1 MFYELRS
8 LKQLMSTN
16 AFINFLSKLPG
27 LKILSFKKLYKN
39 TGLKKILA
47 GFGFLFELIKETIL
61 PSIFT
66 ALIFWRLFVRLGID
80 NISVKLLSYIL
91 IAVIASKISK
101 PAFLIHN
108 EDDYIFLNLFSINS
122 RVYYLNKTFTNI
134 VISIL
139 ANFPATYY
147 VFQDLGIALKLAV
160 LNLASMILVN
170 MIYLTYI
177 KKRETLPKSE
187 IRALI
192 SALFV
197 ILGGLVIFLRID
209 LNIDDKILNIL
220 AIASA
225 VISIFGIAFIL
236 RYKNYPALKRITA
249 NSSGQVVKMSVTT
262 TINEDSSQY
271 LVSDAEEI
279 QNFQNEYKDVDP
291 AKYIDMAFFSRYK
304 KVFKKNLRSNFSGSI
319 AILIIYSIAI
329 KIGIIKKPQ
338 SFSDISG
345 LAIAFAV
352 GTGYSAALL
361 QMCFRNVDRIL
372 LKNKILTEQGLYES
386 LKYRIR
392 MLIKSSFFDLLSV
405 GLGFLILIFL
415 NGLKFEAAEFARIMA
430 AYLAMM
436 ASMGLVEI
444 MVYYIFSP
452 YSAELNVKS
461 PAYKVVRFISG
472 LVFALFILKNA
483 NILNIEKYIYIAF
496 GVIVLIFL
504 FAKKYFIRTF
514 RLRY

>member
-1 MFYELRS
+1 
-8 LKQLMSTN
+8 MSTN

-80 NISVKLLSYIL
+80 NISIKLLSYIL

-101 PAFLIHN
+101 PTFLIHN

-122 RVYYLNKTFTNI
+122 RVYYLNKIFTNI

-160 LNLASMILVN
+160 LNLASMLLVN
-170 MIYLTYI
+170 MIYLNYI

-197 ILGGLVIFLRID
+197 ILGGLVIFLRVD
-209 LNIDDKILNIL
+209 LNLNDKILNIL

-225 VISIFGIAFIL
+225 VISILGIAFIL
-236 RYKNYPALKRITA
+236 KYKNYPALKRITA
-249 NSSGQVVKMSVTT
+249 NSSGQVVKMSVSTA
-262 TINEDSSQY
+262 INEDSSKY

-279 QNFQNEYKDVDP
+279 QNFQNKYKDVDP
-291 AKYIDMAFFSRYK
+291 AKYIDMAFFSRYR
-304 KVFKKNLRSNFSGSI
+304 KVFIKNLRGNFSGSI

-329 KIGIIKKPQ
+329 KIGIIKKPE
-338 SFSDISG
+338 SFSEISG

-415 NGLKFEAAEFARIMA
+415 NGLKFEPVEFARIMA

-514 RLRY
+514 ILRY

>member
-1 MFYELRS
+1 
-8 LKQLMSTN
+8 MSTN

-101 PAFLIHN
+101 PTFLIHN

-122 RVYYLNKTFTNI
+122 RVYYLNKIFTNI

-160 LNLASMILVN
+160 LNLASMLLVN
-170 MIYLTYI
+170 MIYLNYI

-197 ILGGLVIFLRID
+197 ILGGLVIFFRID
-209 LNIDDKILNIL
+209 LNLDDRILNIL

-225 VISIFGIAFIL
+225 IISILGIAFIL
-236 RYKNYPALKRITA
+236 KYKNYPALKRITA
-249 NSSGQVVKMSVTT
+249 NSSGQVVKMSVSTA
-262 TINEDSSQY
+262 INEDSSQY

-279 QNFQNEYKDVDP
+279 QNFQNKYKDVDP
-291 AKYIDMAFFSRYK
+291 AKYIDMAFFSRYR
-304 KVFKKNLRSNFSGSI
+304 KVFIKNLRGNFSGSI

-329 KIGIIKKPQ
+329 KIGIIKKPE
-338 SFSDISG
+338 SFSEISG

-372 LKNKILTEQGLYES
+372 LKNKILTEKGLYES

-496 GVIVLIFL
+496 GVTVLIFL

>member
-47 GFGFLFELIKETIL
+47 VFGFLFELIKETVI

-101 PAFLIHN
+101 PTFLIHN

-122 RVYYLNKTFTNI
+122 RVYYLNKIFTNI

-160 LNLASMILVN
+160 LNLASMLLVN
-170 MIYLTYI
+170 MIYLNYI

-197 ILGGLVIFLRID
+197 ILGGLVIFLRVD
-209 LNIDDKILNIL
+209 LNLNDKILNIL

-225 VISIFGIAFIL
+225 VISILGIAFIL
-236 RYKNYPALKRITA
+236 KYKNYPALKRITA
-249 NSSGQVVKMSVTT
+249 NSSGQVVKMSVSTA
-262 TINEDSSQY
+262 INEDSSKY

-279 QNFQNEYKDVDP
+279 QNFQNKYKDVDP
-291 AKYIDMAFFSRYK
+291 AKYIDMAFFSRYR
-304 KVFKKNLRSNFSGSI
+304 KVFKKNLRGNFSGSI

-329 KIGIIKKPQ
+329 KIGIIKKPE

-372 LKNKILTEQGLYES
+372 LKNKILTEKGLYES

-415 NGLKFEAAEFARIMA
+415 NGLKFEPIEFARIMA

-496 GVIVLIFL
+496 GVTVLIFL

>member
-1 MFYELRS
+1 
-8 LKQLMSTN
+8 MSTN

-80 NISVKLLSYIL
+80 NISIKLLSYIL

-101 PAFLIHN
+101 PTFLIHN

-122 RVYYLNKTFTNI
+122 RVYYLNKIFTNI

-160 LNLASMILVN
+160 LNLASMLLVN
-170 MIYLTYI
+170 MIYLNYI

-197 ILGGLVIFLRID
+197 ILGGLVIFLRVD
-209 LNIDDKILNIL
+209 LNLNDKILNIL

-225 VISIFGIAFIL
+225 IISILGIAFIL
-236 RYKNYPALKRITA
+236 KYKNYPALKRITA
-249 NSSGQVVKMSVTT
+249 NSSGQVVKMSVSTA
-262 TINEDSSQY
+262 INEDSSKY

-279 QNFQNEYKDVDP
+279 QNFQNKYKDVDP
-291 AKYIDMAFFSRYK
+291 AKYIDMAFFSRYR
-304 KVFKKNLRSNFSGSI
+304 KVFIKNLRGNFSGSI

-329 KIGIIKKPQ
+329 KIGIIKKPE
-338 SFSDISG
+338 SFSEISG

-415 NGLKFEAAEFARIMA
+415 NGLKFEPIEFARIMA

>member
-47 GFGFLFELIKETIL
+47 VFGFLFELIKETVI

-101 PAFLIHN
+101 PTFLIHN

-122 RVYYLNKTFTNI
+122 RVYYLNKIFSNI

-160 LNLASMILVN
+160 LNLASMLLVN

-209 LNIDDKILNIL
+209 LNLDEKILNIL
-220 AIASA
+220 AIAFA

-236 RYKNYPALKRITA
+236 KYKNYPALKRITA
-249 NSSGQVVKMSVTT
+249 NSSGQVVKMSVST

-279 QNFQNEYKDVDP
+279 QNFQNKYKDADP
-291 AKYIDMAFFSRYK
+291 AKYIDMAFFTRYK
-304 KVFKKNLRSNFSGSI
+304 KVFNKNLRSNFSGSI

-329 KIGIIKKPQ
+329 KIGIIKKPE

-372 LKNKILTEQGLYES
+372 LKNKILTEKGLYES

-415 NGLKFEAAEFARIMA
+415 NGLKFEPVEFARIMA

-496 GVIVLIFL
+496 GVTVLIFL

>member
-1 MFYELRS
+1 
-8 LKQLMSTN
+8 MSTN

-80 NISVKLLSYIL
+80 NISIKLLSYIL

-101 PAFLIHN
+101 PTFLIHN

-122 RVYYLNKTFTNI
+122 RVYYLNKIFTNI

-160 LNLASMILVN
+160 LNLASMLLVN
-170 MIYLTYI
+170 MIYLNYI

-192 SALFV
+192 LALFV
-197 ILGGLVIFLRID
+197 ILGGLVIFLRVD
-209 LNIDDKILNIL
+209 LNLNDKILNIL

-225 VISIFGIAFIL
+225 VISILGIAFIL
-236 RYKNYPALKRITA
+236 KYKNYPALKRITA
-249 NSSGQVVKMSVTT
+249 NSSGQVVKMSVSTA
-262 TINEDSSQY
+262 INEDSSKY

-279 QNFQNEYKDVDP
+279 QNFQNKYKDVDP
-291 AKYIDMAFFSRYK
+291 AKYIDMAFFSRYR
-304 KVFKKNLRSNFSGSI
+304 KVFIKNLRGNFSGSI

-329 KIGIIKKPQ
+329 KIGIIKKPE
-338 SFSDISG
+338 SFSEISG

-372 LKNKILTEQGLYES
+372 LKNKILTEKGLYES

-444 MVYYIFSP
+444 MVYYILSP

-496 GVIVLIFL
+496 GVTVLIFL

>member
-1 MFYELRS
+1 M
-8 LKQLMSTN
+8 
-16 AFINFLSKLPG
+16 
-27 LKILSFKKLYKN
+27 
-39 TGLKKILA
+39 
-47 GFGFLFELIKETIL
+47 
-61 PSIFT
+61 
-66 ALIFWRLFVRLGID
+66 FVRLGID
-80 NISVKLLSYIL
+80 NISIKLLSYIL

-101 PAFLIHN
+101 PTFLIHN

-122 RVYYLNKTFTNI
+122 RVYYLNKIFTNI

-160 LNLASMILVN
+160 LNLASMLLVN

-197 ILGGLVIFLRID
+197 ILGGLVIFFRVD
-209 LNIDDKILNIL
+209 LNLDDKILNIL

-225 VISIFGIAFIL
+225 VIAILGIAFIL
-236 RYKNYPALKRITA
+236 KYKNYPALKRITA
-249 NSSGQVVKMSVTT
+249 NSSGQVVKMSVSTA
-262 TINEDSSQY
+262 INEDSSKY

-279 QNFQNEYKDVDP
+279 QNFQNKYKDVDP
-291 AKYIDMAFFSRYK
+291 AKYIDMAFFSRYR
-304 KVFKKNLRSNFSGSI
+304 KVFIKNLMGNFSGSI

-329 KIGIIKKPQ
+329 KIGIIKKPE
-338 SFSDISG
+338 SFSEISG

>member
-1 MFYELRS
+1 
-8 LKQLMSTN
+8 MSTN

-80 NISVKLLSYIL
+80 NISIKLLSYIL

-101 PAFLIHN
+101 PTFLIHN

-122 RVYYLNKTFTNI
+122 RVYYLNKIFTNI

-160 LNLASMILVN
+160 LNLASMLLVN
-170 MIYLTYI
+170 MIYLNYI

-197 ILGGLVIFLRID
+197 ILGGLVIFLRVD
-209 LNIDDKILNIL
+209 LNLNDKILNIL

-225 VISIFGIAFIL
+225 VISILGIAFIL
-236 RYKNYPALKRITA
+236 KYKNYPALKRITA
-249 NSSGQVVKMSVTT
+249 NSSGQVVKMSVSTA
-262 TINEDSSQY
+262 INEDSSKY

-279 QNFQNEYKDVDP
+279 QNFQNKYKDVDP
-291 AKYIDMAFFSRYK
+291 AKYIDMAFFSRYR
-304 KVFKKNLRSNFSGSI
+304 KVFIKNLRGNFSGSI

-329 KIGIIKKPQ
+329 KIGIIKKPE
-338 SFSDISG
+338 SFSEISG

-372 LKNKILTEQGLYES
+372 LKNKILTEKGLYES

-415 NGLKFEAAEFARIMA
+415 NGLKFEPIEFARIMA

-472 LVFALFILKNA
+472 LVFALFILKNS

>member
-1 MFYELRS
+1 
-8 LKQLMSTN
+8 MSTN

-39 TGLKKILA
+39 TGLKKILSV
-47 GFGFLFELIKETIL
+47 FGFLFELIKETIL

-80 NISVKLLSYIL
+80 NISIKLLSYIL

-101 PAFLIHN
+101 PTFLIHN

-122 RVYYLNKTFTNI
+122 RVYYLNKIFTNI

-160 LNLASMILVN
+160 LNLASMLIVN

-197 ILGGLVIFLRID
+197 ILGGLVIFLRVD
-209 LNIDDKILNIL
+209 LNLDDKILNIL
-220 AIASA
+220 AIVSA

-236 RYKNYPALKRITA
+236 KYKNYPALKRITA

-279 QNFQNEYKDVDP
+279 QNFQNKYKDVDP

-329 KIGIIKKPQ
+329 KIGIIKKPE

-392 MLIKSSFFDLLSV
+392 MLIKASFFDLLSV

-415 NGLKFEAAEFARIMA
+415 NGLKFEPVEFARIMA

-496 GVIVLIFL
+496 GVTVLIFL

>member
-1 MFYELRS
+1 
-8 LKQLMSTN
+8 MSTN

-27 LKILSFKKLYKN
+27 LKNLSFKKLYKN

-80 NISVKLLSYIL
+80 NISIKLLSYIL

-101 PAFLIHN
+101 PTFLIHN

-122 RVYYLNKTFTNI
+122 RVYYLNKIFTNI

-160 LNLASMILVN
+160 LNLASMLLVN
-170 MIYLTYI
+170 MIYLNYI

-197 ILGGLVIFLRID
+197 ILGGLVIFLRVD
-209 LNIDDKILNIL
+209 LNLNDKILNIL

-225 VISIFGIAFIL
+225 VISILGIAFIL
-236 RYKNYPALKRITA
+236 KYKNYPALKRITA
-249 NSSGQVVKMSVTT
+249 NSSGQVVKMSVSTA
-262 TINEDSSQY
+262 INEDSSKY

-279 QNFQNEYKDVDP
+279 QNFQNKYKDVDP
-291 AKYIDMAFFSRYK
+291 TKYIDMAFFSRYR
-304 KVFKKNLRSNFSGSI
+304 KVFIKNLRGNFSGSI

-329 KIGIIKKPQ
+329 KIGIIKKPE
-338 SFSDISG
+338 SFSEISG

-372 LKNKILTEQGLYES
+372 LKNKILTEKGLYES

-444 MVYYIFSP
+444 MVYYILSP

-496 GVIVLIFL
+496 GVTVLIFL

>member
-1 MFYELRS
+1 
-8 LKQLMSTN
+8 MSTN
-16 AFINFLSKLPG
+16 AFISFMSKLPG

-66 ALIFWRLFVRLGID
+66 ALIFWSLFVRLGID

-101 PAFLIHN
+101 PTFLIHN

-122 RVYYLNKTFTNI
+122 RVYYLNKIFTNI

-160 LNLASMILVN
+160 LNLASMLLVN
-170 MIYLTYI
+170 MIYLNYI

-197 ILGGLVIFLRID
+197 ILGGLVIFLRVD
-209 LNIDDKILNIL
+209 LNLDDKILNIL

-225 VISIFGIAFIL
+225 VISILGIAFIL
-236 RYKNYPALKRITA
+236 KYKNYPALKRITA
-249 NSSGQVVKMSVTT
+249 NSSGQVVKMSVSTA
-262 TINEDSSQY
+262 INEDSSQY

-279 QNFQNEYKDVDP
+279 QNFQNKYKDVDP
-291 AKYIDMAFFSRYK
+291 AKYIDMAFFSRYR
-304 KVFKKNLRSNFSGSI
+304 KVFIKNLRGNFSGSI

-329 KIGIIKKPQ
+329 KIGIIKKPE
-338 SFSDISG
+338 SFSEISG

-372 LKNKILTEQGLYES
+372 LKNKILTEKGLYES

-415 NGLKFEAAEFARIMA
+415 NGLKFEPIEFARIMA

-496 GVIVLIFL
+496 GVTVLIFL

>member
-1 MFYELRS
+1 
-8 LKQLMSTN
+8 MSTN

-80 NISVKLLSYIL
+80 NISIKLLSYIL

-101 PAFLIHN
+101 PTFLIHN

-122 RVYYLNKTFTNI
+122 RVYYLNKIFTNI

-160 LNLASMILVN
+160 LNLASMLLVN

-177 KKRETLPKSE
+177 KKKETLPKSE

-209 LNIDDKILNIL
+209 LNLNDRILNIL
-220 AIASA
+220 AIVSA
-225 VISIFGIAFIL
+225 IISIFGIAFIL

-249 NSSGQVVKMSVTT
+249 NSSGQVVKMSVSTA
-262 TINEDSSQY
+262 INEDSSKY

-279 QNFQNEYKDVDP
+279 QNFQNKYKDVDP
-291 AKYIDMAFFSRYK
+291 AKYIDMAFFSRYR
-304 KVFKKNLRSNFSGSI
+304 KVFIKNLRGNFSGSI

-329 KIGIIKKPQ
+329 KIGIIKKPE
-338 SFSDISG
+338 SFSEISG

-372 LKNKILTEQGLYES
+372 LKNKILTEKGLYES

-444 MVYYIFSP
+444 MVYYILSP

>member
-1 MFYELRS
+1 
-8 LKQLMSTN
+8 MSTN

-80 NISVKLLSYIL
+80 NISIKLLSYIL

-101 PAFLIHN
+101 PTFLIHN

-122 RVYYLNKTFTNI
+122 RVYYLNKIFTNI

-160 LNLASMILVN
+160 LNLASMLIVN

-197 ILGGLVIFLRID
+197 ILGGLVIFLRVD
-209 LNIDDKILNIL
+209 LNLDDKILNIL

-249 NSSGQVVKMSVTT
+249 NSSGQVVKMSVST

-279 QNFQNEYKDVDP
+279 QNFQNKYKDADP

-329 KIGIIKKPQ
+329 KIGIIKKTQ

-415 NGLKFEAAEFARIMA
+415 NGLKFEVAEFARIMA

-483 NILNIEKYIYIAF
+483 NILNIEKYIYIAL
-496 GVIVLIFL
+496 GVTVLIFL

>member
-1 MFYELRS
+1 
-8 LKQLMSTN
+8 MSTN

-27 LKILSFKKLYKN
+27 LKILSFKKLYRN

-47 GFGFLFELIKETIL
+47 CFGFLFELIKETIL

-80 NISVKLLSYIL
+80 NISIKLLSYIL

-101 PAFLIHN
+101 PTFLIHN

-122 RVYYLNKTFTNI
+122 RVCYLNKIFTNI

-160 LNLASMILVN
+160 LNLASMLIVN

-209 LNIDDKILNIL
+209 LNLDDRFLNIL
-220 AIASA
+220 AIVSA
-225 VISIFGIAFIL
+225 IISIFGIAFIL
-236 RYKNYPALKRITA
+236 KYKNYPALKRITA
-249 NSSGQVVKMSVTT
+249 NSSGQVVKMSVSTA
-262 TINEDSSQY
+262 INEDSSQY

-279 QNFQNEYKDVDP
+279 QNFQNKYKDVDP
-291 AKYIDMAFFSRYK
+291 AKYIDMAFFSRYR
-304 KVFKKNLRSNFSGSI
+304 KVFIKNLRGNFSGSI

-329 KIGIIKKPQ
+329 KIGIIKKPE

-372 LKNKILTEQGLYES
+372 LKNKILTEKGLYES

-415 NGLKFEAAEFARIMA
+415 NGLKFEPIEFARIMA

-472 LVFALFILKNA
+472 LVFALFILKNS

-496 GVIVLIFL
+496 GVTVLIFL

>member
-1 MFYELRS
+1 
-8 LKQLMSTN
+8 MSTN

-80 NISVKLLSYIL
+80 NISIKLLSYIL

-101 PAFLIHN
+101 PTFLIHN

-122 RVYYLNKTFTNI
+122 RVYYLNKIFTNI

-160 LNLASMILVN
+160 LNLASMLLVN

-197 ILGGLVIFLRID
+197 ILGGLVIFLRVD
-209 LNIDDKILNIL
+209 LNLNDKILNIL

-225 VISIFGIAFIL
+225 VISILGIAFIL
-236 RYKNYPALKRITA
+236 KYKNYPALKRITA
-249 NSSGQVVKMSVTT
+249 NSSGQVVKMSVSTA
-262 TINEDSSQY
+262 INEDSSKY

-279 QNFQNEYKDVDP
+279 QNFQNKYKDVDP
-291 AKYIDMAFFSRYK
+291 AKYIDMAFFSRYR
-304 KVFKKNLRSNFSGSI
+304 KVFIKNLRGNFSGSI

-329 KIGIIKKPQ
+329 KIGIIKKPE
-338 SFSDISG
+338 SFSEISG

-372 LKNKILTEQGLYES
+372 LKNKILTEKGLYES

-415 NGLKFEAAEFARIMA
+415 NGLKFEPIEFARIMA

-496 GVIVLIFL
+496 GVTVLIFL

>member
-80 NISVKLLSYIL
+80 NISIKLLSYIL

-101 PAFLIHN
+101 PTFLIHN

-147 VFQDLGIALKLAV
+147 VFQDLGIVLKLAV
-160 LNLASMILVN
+160 LNLASMFLVN

-197 ILGGLVIFLRID
+197 ILGGLVIFLRVD
-209 LNIDDKILNIL
+209 LNLSDKILNIL

-236 RYKNYPALKRITA
+236 KYKNYPALKRITA
-249 NSSGQVVKMSVTT
+249 NSSGQVVKMSVSTA
-262 TINEDSSQY
+262 INEDSSKY

-279 QNFQNEYKDVDP
+279 QNFQNKYKDVDP
-291 AKYIDMAFFSRYK
+291 AKYIDMAFFSRYR
-304 KVFKKNLRSNFSGSI
+304 KVFNKNLRGNFSGSI

-329 KIGIIKKPQ
+329 KIGIIKKPE

-415 NGLKFEAAEFARIMA
+415 NGLKFEPIEFARIMS

>member
-1 MFYELRS
+1 
-8 LKQLMSTN
+8 MSTN

-101 PAFLIHN
+101 PTFLIHN

-122 RVYYLNKTFTNI
+122 RVYYLNKIFTNI

-160 LNLASMILVN
+160 LNLASMLLVN

-197 ILGGLVIFLRID
+197 ILGGLVIFLRVD
-209 LNIDDKILNIL
+209 LNLDDRILNIL
-220 AIASA
+220 AIVSA
-225 VISIFGIAFIL
+225 IISIFGIAFIL
-236 RYKNYPALKRITA
+236 KYKNYPALKRITA
-249 NSSGQVVKMSVTT
+249 NSSGQVVKMSVSTA
-262 TINEDSSQY
+262 INEDSSKY

-279 QNFQNEYKDVDP
+279 QNFQNKYKDVDP
-291 AKYIDMAFFSRYK
+291 AKYIDMAFFSRYR
-304 KVFKKNLRSNFSGSI
+304 KVFIKNLRGNFSGSI

-329 KIGIIKKPQ
+329 KIGIIKKPE
-338 SFSDISG
+338 SFSEISG

-372 LKNKILTEQGLYES
+372 LKNKILTEKGLYES

-496 GVIVLIFL
+496 GVTVLIFL

>member
-1 MFYELRS
+1 
-8 LKQLMSTN
+8 MSTN

-27 LKILSFKKLYKN
+27 LKILSFKTLYKN
-39 TGLKKILA
+39 TGLKKILSV
-47 GFGFLFELIKETIL
+47 FGFLFELIKETIL

-80 NISVKLLSYIL
+80 NISIKLLSYIL

-101 PAFLIHN
+101 PTFLIHN

-122 RVYYLNKTFTNI
+122 RVYYLNKIFSNI

-160 LNLASMILVN
+160 LNLASMLIVN

-197 ILGGLVIFLRID
+197 ILGGLVIFLRVD
-209 LNIDDKILNIL
+209 LNLDDKILNIL
-220 AIASA
+220 AIVSA
-225 VISIFGIAFIL
+225 IISIFGIAFIL

-279 QNFQNEYKDVDP
+279 QNFQNKYKDVDP

-415 NGLKFEAAEFARIMA
+415 NGLKFEPIEFARIMA

-496 GVIVLIFL
+496 GVTVLIFL

>member
-1 MFYELRS
+1 
-8 LKQLMSTN
+8 MSTN

-27 LKILSFKKLYKN
+27 LKILSFKKLYRN
-39 TGLKKILA
+39 TGLKKILSV
-47 GFGFLFELIKETIL
+47 FGFLFELIKETIL

-91 IAVIASKISK
+91 IAVIASKVSK
-101 PAFLIHN
+101 PTFLIHN

-122 RVYYLNKTFTNI
+122 RVYYLNKIFTNI

-160 LNLASMILVN
+160 LNLASMLIVN

-197 ILGGLVIFLRID
+197 ILGGLVIFLRVD
-209 LNIDDKILNIL
+209 LNLDDKILNIL
-220 AIASA
+220 AIVSA
-225 VISIFGIAFIL
+225 IISIFGIAFIL

-279 QNFQNEYKDVDP
+279 QNFQNKYKDADP
-291 AKYIDMAFFSRYK
+291 AKYIDMAFFTRYK

-415 NGLKFEAAEFARIMA
+415 NGLKFEPIEFARIMA

-496 GVIVLIFL
+496 GVTVLIFL

>member
-39 TGLKKILA
+39 TGLKKIFSV
-47 GFGFLFELIKETIL
+47 FGFLFELIKETII

-80 NISVKLLSYIL
+80 NISIKLLSYIL

-101 PAFLIHN
+101 PTFLIHN

-122 RVYYLNKTFTNI
+122 RVYYLNKIFSNI

-139 ANFPATYY
+139 ANFPAIYY

-209 LNIDDKILNIL
+209 LNLNDRILNIL
-220 AIASA
+220 AIVSA
-225 VISIFGIAFIL
+225 GISIFGIAFIL
-236 RYKNYPALKRITA
+236 KYKNYPALKRITA
-249 NSSGQVVKMSVTT
+249 NSSGQVVKMSVST

-279 QNFQNEYKDVDP
+279 QNFQNKYKDVDP
-291 AKYIDMAFFSRYK
+291 AKYIDMAFFSRYR

-338 SFSDISG
+338 GFSDISG

-372 LKNKILTEQGLYES
+372 LKNKILTEKGLYES

-392 MLIKSSFFDLLSV
+392 MLIKASFFDLLSV

-415 NGLKFEAAEFARIMA
+415 NGLKFEPIEFARIMA

-483 NILNIEKYIYIAF
+483 NILNIEKYIYITF

>member
-1 MFYELRS
+1 
-8 LKQLMSTN
+8 MSTN

-39 TGLKKILA
+39 TGLKKILSV
-47 GFGFLFELIKETIL
+47 FGFLFELIKETIL

-80 NISVKLLSYIL
+80 NISIKLLSYIL

-101 PAFLIHN
+101 PTFLIHN

-122 RVYYLNKTFTNI
+122 RVYYLNKIFTNI

-160 LNLASMILVN
+160 LNLASMLLVN

-197 ILGGLVIFLRID
+197 ILGGLVIFLRVD
-209 LNIDDKILNIL
+209 LNLDDRILNIL

-225 VISIFGIAFIL
+225 IISIFGIAFIL

-249 NSSGQVVKMSVTT
+249 NSSGQVVKMSVTSA
-262 TINEDSSQY
+262 IDEDSSQY

-279 QNFQNEYKDVDP
+279 QNFQNKYKDADP

-304 KVFKKNLRSNFSGSI
+304 KVFKKNLRGNFSGSI

-329 KIGIIKKPQ
+329 KIGIIKKPE

-352 GTGYSAALL
+352 GTGYSAGLL

-415 NGLKFEAAEFARIMA
+415 NGLKFEPIEFARIMA

-452 YSAELNVKS
+452 YSAEINVKS

-496 GVIVLIFL
+496 GVTVLIFL

>member
-1 MFYELRS
+1 
-8 LKQLMSTN
+8 MSTN

-27 LKILSFKKLYKN
+27 LKILSFKKLYRN

-47 GFGFLFELIKETIL
+47 CFGFLFELIKETIL

-80 NISVKLLSYIL
+80 NISIKLLSYIL

-101 PAFLIHN
+101 PTFLIHN

-122 RVYYLNKTFTNI
+122 RVYYLNKIFTNI

-160 LNLASMILVN
+160 LNLASMLIVN

-209 LNIDDKILNIL
+209 LNLDDRFLNIL
-220 AIASA
+220 AIVSA
-225 VISIFGIAFIL
+225 IISIFGIAFIL
-236 RYKNYPALKRITA
+236 KYKNYPALKRITA
-249 NSSGQVVKMSVTT
+249 NSSGQVVKMSVNTA
-262 TINEDSSQY
+262 INEDSSQY

-279 QNFQNEYKDVDP
+279 QNFQNKYKDVDS

-304 KVFKKNLRSNFSGSI
+304 KVFNKNLRGNFSGSI

-329 KIGIIKKPQ
+329 KIGIIKKPE

-372 LKNKILTEQGLYES
+372 LKNKILTEKGLYES

-496 GVIVLIFL
+496 GVTVLIFL

>member
-1 MFYELRS
+1 
-8 LKQLMSTN
+8 MSTN

-80 NISVKLLSYIL
+80 NISIKLLSYIL

-101 PAFLIHN
+101 PTFLIHN

-122 RVYYLNKTFTNI
+122 RVYYLNKIFTNI

-139 ANFPATYY
+139 ANFPAIYY

-160 LNLASMILVN
+160 LNLASMLIVN

-192 SALFV
+192 SAIFV

-209 LNIDDKILNIL
+209 LNLNDRILNIL
-220 AIASA
+220 AIVSA
-225 VISIFGIAFIL
+225 IISIFGIAFIL

-249 NSSGQVVKMSVTT
+249 NSSGQVVKMSVST

-392 MLIKSSFFDLLSV
+392 MLIKASFFDLLSV

-415 NGLKFEAAEFARIMA
+415 NGLKFEPVEFARIMA

-496 GVIVLIFL
+496 GVTVLIFL
-504 FAKKYFIRTF
+504 FAKKYFICTF

>member
-1 MFYELRS
+1 
-8 LKQLMSTN
+8 MSTN

-80 NISVKLLSYIL
+80 NISIKLLSYIL

-101 PAFLIHN
+101 PTFLIHN

-122 RVYYLNKTFTNI
+122 RVYYLNKIFTNI

-160 LNLASMILVN
+160 LNLASMLLVN

-197 ILGGLVIFLRID
+197 ILGGLVIFLRVD
-209 LNIDDKILNIL
+209 LNLDDKILNIL
-220 AIASA
+220 AIVSA
-225 VISIFGIAFIL
+225 IISIFGIAFIL

-249 NSSGQVVKMSVTT
+249 NSSGQVVKMSVTSA
-262 TINEDSSQY
+262 IDEDSSQY

-279 QNFQNEYKDVDP
+279 QNFQNKYKDADP

-304 KVFKKNLRSNFSGSI
+304 KVFKKNIRGNFSGSI

-329 KIGIIKKPQ
+329 KIGIIK
-338 SFSDISG
+338 
-345 LAIAFAV
+345 
-352 GTGYSAALL
+352 
-361 QMCFRNVDRIL
+361 
-372 LKNKILTEQGLYES
+372 S
-386 LKYRIR
+386 LKAFRI
-392 MLIKSSFFDLLSV
+392 
-405 GLGFLILIFL
+405 
-415 NGLKFEAAEFARIMA
+415 
-430 AYLAMM
+430 
-436 ASMGLVEI
+436 
-444 MVYYIFSP
+444 
-452 YSAELNVKS
+452 
-461 PAYKVVRFISG
+461 
-472 LVFALFILKNA
+472 
-483 NILNIEKYIYIAF
+483 
-496 GVIVLIFL
+496 
-504 FAKKYFIRTF
+504 
-514 RLRY
+514 

>member
-1 MFYELRS
+1 
-8 LKQLMSTN
+8 MSTN
-16 AFINFLSKLPG
+16 AFISFMSKLPG

-80 NISVKLLSYIL
+80 NISIKLLSYIL

-101 PAFLIHN
+101 PTFLIHN

-122 RVYYLNKTFTNI
+122 RVYYLNKIFTNI

-160 LNLASMILVN
+160 LNLASMLLVN

-197 ILGGLVIFLRID
+197 ILGGLVIFLRVD
-209 LNIDDKILNIL
+209 LNLNDKILNIL

-225 VISIFGIAFIL
+225 VISILGIAFIL
-236 RYKNYPALKRITA
+236 KYKNYPALKRITA
-249 NSSGQVVKMSVTT
+249 NSSGQVVKMSVSTA
-262 TINEDSSQY
+262 INEDSSKY

-279 QNFQNEYKDVDP
+279 QNFQNKYKDVDP
-291 AKYIDMAFFSRYK
+291 AKYIDMAFFSRYR
-304 KVFKKNLRSNFSGSI
+304 KVFIKNLRGNFSGSI

-329 KIGIIKKPQ
+329 KIGIIKKPE
-338 SFSDISG
+338 SFSEISG

-372 LKNKILTEQGLYES
+372 LKNKILTEKGLYES

-444 MVYYIFSP
+444 MVYYILSP

>member
-1 MFYELRS
+1 
-8 LKQLMSTN
+8 MSTN

-39 TGLKKILA
+39 TGLKKILSV
-47 GFGFLFELIKETIL
+47 FGFLFELIKETIL

-80 NISVKLLSYIL
+80 NISIKLLSYIL

-101 PAFLIHN
+101 PTFLIHN

-122 RVYYLNKTFTNI
+122 RVYYLNKIFTNI

-147 VFQDLGIALKLAV
+147 VFQDLGIALKLAI
-160 LNLASMILVN
+160 LNLASMLLVN
-170 MIYLTYI
+170 IIYLTYI

-209 LNIDDKILNIL
+209 LNLNDRILDIL

-225 VISIFGIAFIL
+225 ITSIFGIAFIL
-236 RYKNYPALKRITA
+236 KYKNYPALKRITA

-392 MLIKSSFFDLLSV
+392 MLIKASFFDLLSV

-415 NGLKFEAAEFARIMA
+415 NGLKFEPVEFARIMA

-496 GVIVLIFL
+496 GVTVLIFL

>member
-47 GFGFLFELIKETIL
+47 VFGFLFELIKETVI

-91 IAVIASKISK
+91 IAVIAAKISK
-101 PAFLIHN
+101 PTFLIHN

-122 RVYYLNKTFTNI
+122 RVYYLNKIFTNI

-147 VFQDLGIALKLAV
+147 VFQDLGIAIKLSV
-160 LNLASMILVN
+160 LNLASMLLVN

-177 KKRETLPKSE
+177 KKRETLPKPE

-192 SALFV
+192 SAIFV
-197 ILGGLVIFLRID
+197 ILGGLVIFFRID
-209 LNIDDKILNIL
+209 LNLDDRILNIL
-220 AIASA
+220 ATVSA
-225 VISIFGIAFIL
+225 IISILGIAFIL
-236 RYKNYPALKRITA
+236 KYKNYPALKRITA
-249 NSSGQVVKMSVTT
+249 NSSGQVVKMSVRTA
-262 TINEDSSQY
+262 INEDSSQY
-271 LVSDAEEI
+271 LVSDAEKI
-279 QNFQNEYKDVDP
+279 KNFQNKYKNVDP

-304 KVFKKNLRSNFSGSI
+304 KVFIKNIRSNFSGSI

-329 KIGIIKKPQ
+329 KIGIIKKPE

-352 GTGYSAALL
+352 GTGYSGALL

-372 LKNKILTEQGLYES
+372 LKNKILTEKGLYES

-415 NGLKFEAAEFARIMA
+415 NGLKFEPVEFARIMA

-496 GVIVLIFL
+496 GVTVLIFL

>member
-1 MFYELRS
+1 
-8 LKQLMSTN
+8 MSTN

-80 NISVKLLSYIL
+80 NISIKLLSYIL

-101 PAFLIHN
+101 PTFLIHN

-122 RVYYLNKTFTNI
+122 RVYYLNKIFTNI

-160 LNLASMILVN
+160 LNLASMLLVN
-170 MIYLTYI
+170 MIYLNYI

-197 ILGGLVIFLRID
+197 ILGGLVIFLRVD
-209 LNIDDKILNIL
+209 LNLNDKILNIL

-225 VISIFGIAFIL
+225 VISILGIAFIL
-236 RYKNYPALKRITA
+236 KYKNYPALKRITA
-249 NSSGQVVKMSVTT
+249 NSSGQVVKMSVSTA
-262 TINEDSSQY
+262 INEDSSKY

-279 QNFQNEYKDVDP
+279 QNFQNKYKDVDP
-291 AKYIDMAFFSRYK
+291 AKYIDMAFFSRYR
-304 KVFKKNLRSNFSGSI
+304 KVFIKNLRGNFSGSI

-329 KIGIIKKPQ
+329 KIGIIKKPE
-338 SFSDISG
+338 SFSEISG

-415 NGLKFEAAEFARIMA
+415 NGLKFEPIEFARIMA

-514 RLRY
+514 ILRY

>member
-1 MFYELRS
+1 
-8 LKQLMSTN
+8 MSTN

-47 GFGFLFELIKETIL
+47 SFGFLFELIKETIL

-80 NISVKLLSYIL
+80 NISIKLLSYIL

-101 PAFLIHN
+101 PTFLIHN

-122 RVYYLNKTFTNI
+122 RVYYLNKIFTNI

-160 LNLASMILVN
+160 LNLASMLLVN

-197 ILGGLVIFLRID
+197 ILGGLVIFLRVD
-209 LNIDDKILNIL
+209 LNLNDKILNIL

-225 VISIFGIAFIL
+225 VISILGIAFIL
-236 RYKNYPALKRITA
+236 KYKNYPALKRITA
-249 NSSGQVVKMSVTT
+249 NSSGQVVKMSVSTA
-262 TINEDSSQY
+262 INEDSSKY

-279 QNFQNEYKDVDP
+279 QNFQNKYKDVDP
-291 AKYIDMAFFSRYK
+291 AKYIDMAFFNRYR
-304 KVFKKNLRSNFSGSI
+304 KVFIKNLRGNFSGSI

-329 KIGIIKKPQ
+329 KIGIIKKPE
-338 SFSDISG
+338 SFSEISG

-372 LKNKILTEQGLYES
+372 LKNKILTEKGLYES

-496 GVIVLIFL
+496 GVTVLIFL

>member
-39 TGLKKILA
+39 TGLKNILA

-80 NISVKLLSYIL
+80 NISIKLLSYIL

-101 PAFLIHN
+101 PTFLIHN

-122 RVYYLNKTFTNI
+122 RVYYLNKIFTNI

-160 LNLASMILVN
+160 LNLASMLLVN

-197 ILGGLVIFLRID
+197 ILGGLVIFLRVD
-209 LNIDDKILNIL
+209 LNLDDRILNIL
-220 AIASA
+220 AIVSA
-225 VISIFGIAFIL
+225 IISIFGIAFIL

-249 NSSGQVVKMSVTT
+249 NSSGQVVKMSVSTA
-262 TINEDSSQY
+262 IDEDSSKY

-279 QNFQNEYKDVDP
+279 QNFQNKYKDVDP
-291 AKYIDMAFFSRYK
+291 AKYIDMAFFSRYR
-304 KVFKKNLRSNFSGSI
+304 KVFKKNLMGNFSGSI

-329 KIGIIKKPQ
+329 KIGIIKKPE

-372 LKNKILTEQGLYES
+372 LKNKILTEKGLYES

-496 GVIVLIFL
+496 GVSVLIFL

>member
-1 MFYELRS
+1 
-8 LKQLMSTN
+8 MSTN

-27 LKILSFKKLYKN
+27 LKILSLKKLYKN
-39 TGLKKILA
+39 TGLKKILS

-101 PAFLIHN
+101 PTFLIHN

-160 LNLASMILVN
+160 LNLASMLLVN

-197 ILGGLVIFLRID
+197 ILGGLVIFLRVD
-209 LNIDDKILNIL
+209 LNLDDKILNIL

-236 RYKNYPALKRITA
+236 KYKNYPALKRITA
-249 NSSGQVVKMSVTT
+249 NSSGQVVKMSVST

-279 QNFQNEYKDVDP
+279 QNFQNKYKDADP
-291 AKYIDMAFFSRYK
+291 AKYIDMAFFTRYK
-304 KVFKKNLRSNFSGSI
+304 KVFNKNLRSNFSGSI

-329 KIGIIKKPQ
+329 KIGIIKKPE

-372 LKNKILTEQGLYES
+372 LKNKILTEKGLYES

-415 NGLKFEAAEFARIMA
+415 NGLKFEATEFARIMA

-436 ASMGLVEI
+436 ASMGIVEI

-483 NILNIEKYIYIAF
+483 DILNIEKYIYIAF

>member
-1 MFYELRS
+1 
-8 LKQLMSTN
+8 MSTN

-39 TGLKKILA
+39 TGLKKILSV
-47 GFGFLFELIKETIL
+47 FGFLFELIKETIL

-80 NISVKLLSYIL
+80 NISIKLLSYIL

-101 PAFLIHN
+101 PTFLIHN

-122 RVYYLNKTFTNI
+122 RVYYLNKIFTNI

-160 LNLASMILVN
+160 LNLASMLIVN

-197 ILGGLVIFLRID
+197 ILGGLVIFLRVD
-209 LNIDDKILNIL
+209 LNLDDKILNIL
-220 AIASA
+220 AIVSA

-236 RYKNYPALKRITA
+236 KYKNYPALKRITA

-279 QNFQNEYKDVDP
+279 QNFQNKYKDVDP

-329 KIGIIKKPQ
+329 KIGIIKKPE

-392 MLIKSSFFDLLSV
+392 MLIKAS
-405 GLGFLILIFL
+405 FLI
-415 NGLKFEAAEFARIMA
+415 
-430 AYLAMM
+430 
-436 ASMGLVEI
+436 
-444 MVYYIFSP
+444 
-452 YSAELNVKS
+452 YSVWDWD
-461 PAYKVVRFISG
+461 F
-472 LVFALFILKNA
+472 
-483 NILNIEKYIYIAF
+483 
-496 GVIVLIFL
+496 
-504 FAKKYFIRTF
+504 
-514 RLRY
+514 

>member
-1 MFYELRS
+1 
-8 LKQLMSTN
+8 MSTN

-39 TGLKKILA
+39 TGLKKILSV
-47 GFGFLFELIKETIL
+47 FGFLFELIKETIL

-80 NISVKLLSYIL
+80 NISIKLLSYIL

-101 PAFLIHN
+101 PTFLIHN

-122 RVYYLNKTFTNI
+122 RVYYLNKIFSNI

-160 LNLASMILVN
+160 LNLASMLLVN
-170 MIYLTYI
+170 IIYLTYI

-197 ILGGLVIFLRID
+197 ILGGVVIFLRID
-209 LNIDDKILNIL
+209 LNLNNRILSIL
-220 AIASA
+220 AIVSA
-225 VISIFGIAFIL
+225 IISIFGIAFIL
-236 RYKNYPALKRITA
+236 KYKNYPALKRITA
-249 NSSGQVVKMSVTT
+249 NSSGQVVKMSVST

-279 QNFQNEYKDVDP
+279 QNFQNKYKDVDP

-329 KIGIIKKPQ
+329 KIGIIKKTQ

-392 MLIKSSFFDLLSV
+392 MLIKASFFDLLSV

-415 NGLKFEAAEFARIMA
+415 NGLKFEPVEFARIMA

-496 GVIVLIFL
+496 GVTVLIFL

>member
-1 MFYELRS
+1 
-8 LKQLMSTN
+8 MSTN

-80 NISVKLLSYIL
+80 NISIKLLSYIL

-101 PAFLIHN
+101 PTFLIHN

-122 RVYYLNKTFTNI
+122 RVYYLNKIFTNI

-160 LNLASMILVN
+160 LNLTSMLLVN

-197 ILGGLVIFLRID
+197 ILGGLVIFLRVD
-209 LNIDDKILNIL
+209 LNLDDKILNIL

-225 VISIFGIAFIL
+225 IISIFGIAFIL
-236 RYKNYPALKRITA
+236 KYKNYPALKRITA
-249 NSSGQVVKMSVTT
+249 NSSGQVVKMSVSTA
-262 TINEDSSQY
+262 INEDSSQY
-271 LVSDAEEI
+271 LLSDAEEI
-279 QNFQNEYKDVDP
+279 QNFQNKYKDVDP
-291 AKYIDMAFFSRYK
+291 AKYIDMAFFSRYR
-304 KVFKKNLRSNFSGSI
+304 KVFIKNLRGNFSGSI

-329 KIGIIKKPQ
+329 KIGIIKKPE
-338 SFSDISG
+338 SFSEISG

-496 GVIVLIFL
+496 GVSVLIFL

>member
-1 MFYELRS
+1 
-8 LKQLMSTN
+8 MSTN

-101 PAFLIHN
+101 PTFLIHN

-122 RVYYLNKTFTNI
+122 RVYYLNKIFTNI

-160 LNLASMILVN
+160 LNLASMLLVN

-197 ILGGLVIFLRID
+197 ILGGLVIFLRVD
-209 LNIDDKILNIL
+209 LNLDDKILNIL
-220 AIASA
+220 AIVSA
-225 VISIFGIAFIL
+225 IISIFGITFIL
-236 RYKNYPALKRITA
+236 KYKNYPALKRITA
-249 NSSGQVVKMSVTT
+249 NSSGQVVKMSVSTA
-262 TINEDSSQY
+262 IDEDSSQY

-279 QNFQNEYKDVDP
+279 QNFQNKYKDVDP

-304 KVFKKNLRSNFSGSI
+304 KVFKKNLRGNFSGSI
-319 AILIIYSIAI
+319 AILIIY
-329 KIGIIKKPQ
+329 
-338 SFSDISG
+338 
-345 LAIAFAV
+345 
-352 GTGYSAALL
+352 
-361 QMCFRNVDRIL
+361 
-372 LKNKILTEQGLYES
+372 
-386 LKYRIR
+386 
-392 MLIKSSFFDLLSV
+392 
-405 GLGFLILIFL
+405 
-415 NGLKFEAAEFARIMA
+415 
-430 AYLAMM
+430 
-436 ASMGLVEI
+436 
-444 MVYYIFSP
+444 
-452 YSAELNVKS
+452 
-461 PAYKVVRFISG
+461 
-472 LVFALFILKNA
+472 
-483 NILNIEKYIYIAF
+483 
-496 GVIVLIFL
+496 
-504 FAKKYFIRTF
+504 
-514 RLRY
+514 

>member
-1 MFYELRS
+1 
-8 LKQLMSTN
+8 MSTN

-80 NISVKLLSYIL
+80 NISIKLLSYIL

-101 PAFLIHN
+101 PTFLIHN

-122 RVYYLNKTFTNI
+122 RVYYLNKIFTNI

-160 LNLASMILVN
+160 LNLASMLIVN

-192 SALFV
+192 SAIFV
-197 ILGGLVIFLRID
+197 ILGGLVIFLRVD
-209 LNIDDKILNIL
+209 LNLNDRILNIL
-220 AIASA
+220 AIVSA
-225 VISIFGIAFIL
+225 IISIFGIAFIL
-236 RYKNYPALKRITA
+236 KYKNYPALKRITA
-249 NSSGQVVKMSVTT
+249 NSSGQVVKMSVST

-392 MLIKSSFFDLLSV
+392 MLIKASFFDLLSV

-496 GVIVLIFL
+496 GVTVLIFL

>member
-39 TGLKKILA
+39 TGLKKILSV
-47 GFGFLFELIKETIL
+47 FGFLFELIKETVI

-80 NISVKLLSYIL
+80 NISIKLLSYIL

-101 PAFLIHN
+101 PTFLIHN

-122 RVYYLNKTFTNI
+122 RVYYLNKIFTNI

-160 LNLASMILVN
+160 LNLASMLLVN

-197 ILGGLVIFLRID
+197 ILGGLVIFLRVD
-209 LNIDDKILNIL
+209 LNLDDRILNIL
-220 AIASA
+220 AIVSA
-225 VISIFGIAFIL
+225 IISIFGIAFIL

-249 NSSGQVVKMSVTT
+249 NSSGQVVKMSVSTA
-262 TINEDSSQY
+262 IDEDSSKY

-279 QNFQNEYKDVDP
+279 QNFQNKYKDVDP
-291 AKYIDMAFFSRYK
+291 AKYIDMAFFSRYR
-304 KVFKKNLRSNFSGSI
+304 KVFKKNLMGNFSGSI

-329 KIGIIKKPQ
+329 KIGIIKKPE

-372 LKNKILTEQGLYES
+372 LKNKILTEKGLYES

-472 LVFALFILKNA
+472 LVFALFILKNS

>member
-1 MFYELRS
+1 
-8 LKQLMSTN
+8 MSTN

-27 LKILSFKKLYKN
+27 LKNLSFKKLYKN

-101 PAFLIHN
+101 PTFLIHN

-122 RVYYLNKTFTNI
+122 RVYYLNKIFTNI

-160 LNLASMILVN
+160 LNLASMLLVN
-170 MIYLTYI
+170 MIYLNYI

-197 ILGGLVIFLRID
+197 ILGGLVIFLRVD
-209 LNIDDKILNIL
+209 LNLNDKILNIL

-225 VISIFGIAFIL
+225 VISILGIAFIL
-236 RYKNYPALKRITA
+236 KYKNYPALKRITA
-249 NSSGQVVKMSVTT
+249 NSSGQVVKMSVSTA
-262 TINEDSSQY
+262 INEDSSKY

-279 QNFQNEYKDVDP
+279 QNFQNKYKDVDP
-291 AKYIDMAFFSRYK
+291 AKYIDMAFFSRYR
-304 KVFKKNLRSNFSGSI
+304 KVFIKNLRGNFSGSI

-329 KIGIIKKPQ
+329 KIGIIKKPE
-338 SFSDISG
+338 SFSEISG

-372 LKNKILTEQGLYES
+372 LKNKILTEKGLYES

-472 LVFALFILKNA
+472 FIFALFILKNS

-496 GVIVLIFL
+496 GVTVLIFL

>member
-1 MFYELRS
+1 
-8 LKQLMSTN
+8 MSTN

-27 LKILSFKKLYKN
+27 LKILSLKKLYKN
-39 TGLKKILA
+39 TGLKKILSV
-47 GFGFLFELIKETIL
+47 FGFLFELIKETIL

-80 NISVKLLSYIL
+80 NISIKLLSYIL

-101 PAFLIHN
+101 PTFLIHN

-122 RVYYLNKTFTNI
+122 RVYYLNKIFTNI

-160 LNLASMILVN
+160 LNLASMLIVN

-197 ILGGLVIFLRID
+197 ILGGLVIFLRVD
-209 LNIDDKILNIL
+209 LNLDDKILNIL
-220 AIASA
+220 AIVSA

-236 RYKNYPALKRITA
+236 KYKNYPALKRITA

-279 QNFQNEYKDVDP
+279 QNFQNKYKDVDP

-329 KIGIIKKPQ
+329 KIGIIKKPE

-392 MLIKSSFFDLLSV
+392 MLIKASFFDLLSV

-415 NGLKFEAAEFARIMA
+415 NGLKFEPVEFARIMA

-496 GVIVLIFL
+496 GVTVLIFL